1 MTAKTMAG
9 EANISRNMSDVDN
22 ERSLQRSCILYL
34 FVIDT
39 IVTGTIIVGGVIGNS
54 LAFVVFWKDNLK
66 TSASFLFQSLALVD
80 SAYLL
85 LSIPVFPV
93 PSFVAYTNWMK
104 GYEDIVAYVYVYI
117 LPLVNVVQT
126 ASIWVVVLLSINR
139 YIAVCFPFKALRWCT
154 ISKVKK
160 QLAFVLLSAVLY
172 NIPKCAESRIK
183 YVTYDNGTT
192 YKPCSFDTNLGKAK
206 LYDII
211 YDSVLYFTFL
221 VALPIFTLTYVNIR
235 LIQALKARRRKRSE
249 MVSQLQ
255 QNDNN
260 VTVVLIIVIVVFIIC
275 QIPAFVGYAL
285 LNMTSDNAKFC
296 GGYDFYLRP
305 VANMLLV
312 LNSAVN
318 FDIYVVFN
326 KRFRQVLTQT
336 VGCCSVLEV
345 DGHRSRSTERP
356 PRVMDVSCV
365 RVRQENNNECN
376 VEETR
381 L

>member
-1 MTAKTMAG
+1 MEG

-22 ERSLQRSCILYL
+22 ERSLQRSCSLYL

-39 IVTGTIIVGGVIGNS
+39 VVMGTIIVGCVIGNS
-54 LAFVVFWKDNLK
+54 LAFVVFWKDNIK
-66 TSASFLFQSLALVD
+66 TSAAFLFQSLALVD
-80 SAYLL
+80 SANLL
-85 LSIPVFPV
+85 LLLPVFPV
-93 PSFVAYTNWMK
+93 PSFVAYTNWLK

-117 LPLVNVVQT
+117 LPLVNIAQT

-172 NIPKCAESRIK
+172 NIPTFAEIRIK

-192 YKPCSFDTNLGKAK
+192 YKPYSFVTNLGKAN
-206 LYDII
+206 LYHII
-211 YDSVLYFTFL
+211 YNSVLYFTFL
-221 VALPIFTLTYVNIR
+221 AALPIFTLTYVNIR
-235 LIQALKARRRKRSE
+235 LIQALKTRRRKTTE
-249 MVSQLQ
+249 MVNQRQ

-285 LNMTSDNAKFC
+285 LNVTSEKAKLC

-305 VANMLLV
+305 VGNMLLA

-318 FDIYVVFN
+318 FVIYVVFN
-326 KRFRQVLTQT
+326 KRFRHVLART
-336 VGCCSVLEV
+336 VGCCSVTEV
-345 DGHRSRSTERP
+345 DGRRSKSPGSP
-356 PRVMDVSCV
+356 PRVRNVSCV
-365 RVRQENNNECN
+365 RVRQGNNTECS